1 MSSIPQPIHLKVE
14 NYISLKKGGVK
25 RQPNNDRLFFLINID
40 DIYLY
45 GI

>member
-1 MSSIPQPIHLKVE
+1 MSFIPQPIHLKVE

-25 RQPNNDRLFFLINID
+25 RQPNNDRLNID